1 MADKTTD
8 PHDDKVRTV
17 PLPTD
22 DGAGERVIAQENQS
36 PEVAMGGGEWPSTD
50 APPTGPAPG
59 TGQEPSETEPE
70 RRPGGTLD
78 GPPPGSGT
86 NPGLQQDGR
95 SAGDR
100 GPARVGDTGLPGGEG
115 AGFAPVKDA
124 LEADPVAA
132 GSSSVPEE
140 DDEGQGTAGTR
151 FS

>member
-1 MADKTTD
+1 MADQTTD

-22 DGAGERVIAQENQS
+22 DGAGERVIAQQNQG
-36 PEVAMGGGEWPSTD
+36 PEVALGGGEWPSTD

-59 TGQEPSETEPE
+59 TGDEPPGLDAQ
-70 RRPGGTLD
+70 RRPGDTLD
-78 GPPPGSGT
+78 GPAPGSAT
-86 NPGLQQDGR
+86 NPGLQRDGR

-100 GPARVGDTGLPGGEG
+100 GPARIGDTGLPDDGD
-115 AGFAPVKDA
+115 AGFPPVKDA

-132 GSSSVPEE
+132 ASGSVPE
-140 DDEGQGTAGTR
+140 DDDGQGTAGTR